1 MDELRLS
8 DADRAQ
14 LSVLGIG
21 EVQVREQLQ
30 IFAAASAFLTL
41 TRPARIGDGILQIH
55 PEWIPHYLDK
65 HDQASR
71 EGRFQKFVPASGAAT
86 RMFQSL
92 LQIYYVP
99 QYLDCDELYLR
110 VEQGVAIACD
120 FVRFLDSIR
129 DFPFLEDLECC
140 LLKDGF
146 SLGQLMNEGRFHLI
160 LDYFLTGRGLDY
172 GSLPKGLIKFHRY
185 AAERRTAFEE
195 HLVES
200 IHYARN
206 GSTVCD
212 LHFTVSPEHDPQFR
226 TLLDEL
232 RPHHSGRYGV
242 EYVVGF
248 SHQSKSTDTIAV
260 TLDNRP
266 FRDLQGRLHF
276 RPSGHG
282 ALLNNLNAL
291 KGDLVYIKNIDNV
304 AQDRLKGETA
314 LWKKLLAG
322 YLVEL
327 QETAHDLLR
336 RLKHD
341 PSENILSQAETYARE
356 RLLIDVPTDFAGWS
370 HDRKFSFLYARLN
383 RPIRVCGVVPNEGE
397 PGGAPFWVRDKS
409 GSLSLQIVEKAQVD
423 LISPEQRGIWSSS
436 SHFNPVDLVCAMRDY
451 EGKPFDLQKYVDRNA
466 VFISKKSKDGR
477 ELKALELPGLWN
489 GAMADWITVFI
500 EVPRITFN
508 PVKTV
513 YDLLR
518 PEHLPEPRR

>member
-1 MDELRLS
+1 MEELRLS

-14 LSVLGIG
+14 LDALGIDEG
-21 EVQVREQLQ
+21 QVREQLHF
-30 IFAAASAFLTL
+30 FASQSASLTL
-41 TRPARIGDGILQIH
+41 TRPARTGDGILQIP
-55 PEWIPHYLDK
+55 PEWFPHYLRK

-71 EGRFQKFVPASGAAT
+71 EGRLQRFVPASGAAT

-92 LQIYYVP
+92 LHIYYIP
-99 QYLDCDELYLR
+99 QYLQCDELYLR

-120 FVRFLDSIR
+120 FLRFLDSIR
-129 DFPFLEDLECC
+129 DFPFIEDLECC
-140 LLKDGF
+140 LLKDGL
-146 SLGQLMNEGRFHLI
+146 SLGQLMDGGRFRLL
-160 LDYFLTGRGLDY
+160 LDYFLTSRGLNY

-185 AAERRTAFEE
+185 HSERRTAFEE

-200 IHYARN
+200 IHYAQN
-206 GSTVCD
+206 GSAVCS
-212 LHFTVSPEHDPQFR
+212 LHFTVSPEHDRQFR
-226 TLLDEL
+226 ALLDEL
-232 RPHHSGRYGV
+232 RPHHSERYGV

-260 TLDNRP
+260 DLEDRP

-276 RPSGHG
+276 RPGGHG
-282 ALLNNLNAL
+282 ALLSNLNAL
-291 KGDLVYIKNIDNV
+291 QGDIVFIKNIDNV
-304 AQDRLKGETA
+304 VQDRLKGETA
-314 LWKKLLAG
+314 LWKKVLAG

-327 QETAHDLLR
+327 QEITHDLLR
-336 RLKHD
+336 RMKTH
-341 PSENILSQAETYARE
+341 PSESLLREAETHARD
-356 RLLIDVPTDFAGWS
+356 RLLIDVPAG
-370 HDRKFSFLYARLN
+370 FSSRPRDQRLSLLLTKLN

-397 PGGAPFWVRDKS
+397 PGGAPFWVRDSS

-423 LISPEQRGIWSSS
+423 MSSPEQRAIWSSS
-436 SHFNPVDLVCAMRDY
+436 SHFNPVDLVCAMRDH
-451 EGKPFDLQKYVDRNA
+451 EGKPFDLQKHVDRNA

-477 ELKALELPGLWN
+477 EIKALELPGLWN

-518 PEHLPEPRR
+518 PEHLPESRD